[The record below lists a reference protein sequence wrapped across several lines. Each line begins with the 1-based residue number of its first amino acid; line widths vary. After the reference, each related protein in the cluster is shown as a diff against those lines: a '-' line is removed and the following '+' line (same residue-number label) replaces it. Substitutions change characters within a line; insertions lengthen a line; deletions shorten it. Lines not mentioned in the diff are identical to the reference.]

1 MKKIKLT
8 HKKNKAKKVV
18 GSTKKTIVAKPSVA
32 KKVVGSTKKT
42 IVAKPSVAKKVV
54 GSTKKTIV
62 AKPSV
67 AKKVVGSTKKTIV
80 AKPSV
85 AKKVV
90 GSTKKTDLSL
100 GQQLQVAFKD
110 IFKKIKQV
118 ETKVDLQEINVNEL
132 KISIINIE
140 KIANRMKETS
150 ESQKLMYKQF
160 NFIEKKIND
169 IEKDLQKSNF
179 FDPIINSINNKII
192 KIDLEISLKLEK
204 IQDEVL
210 INRKKINEK
219 ESKMNEILQ
228 AMTKFNLESGI
239 SAEQL
244 HDIEEKITINHNIVT
259 NLKLEQYNS
268 NKYMEDKMAT
278 DDSRVQDFK
287 ALKKQVEKS
296 TFIPEAFKKLQA
308 VFVAMENNN
317 QDALIVKKRLENRLI
332 QFETKLKEMSDA
344 SIVNTSHTKNNDS
357 NLFSMKKQVA
367 ELSANLDQD
376 KKDMIESFKQRT
388 IIDEQVARRQIDELR
403 DELKVTRQFL
413 NKLSQKSAIDNQGKM
428 I

>member
-1 MKKIKLT
+1 MKKIILN
-8 HKKNKAKKVV
+8 HKKN
-18 GSTKKTIVAKPSVA
+18 
-32 KKVVGSTKKT
+32 
-42 IVAKPSVAKKVV
+42 
-54 GSTKKTIV
+54 
-62 AKPSV
+62 V

-118 ETKVDLQEINVNEL
+118 ETKVDLQEININEL
-132 KISIINIE
+132 KVSIINIE

-179 FDPIINSINNKII
+179 FDPIINSINNKIN

-204 IQDEVL
+204 IEDEVL

-228 AMTKFNLESGI
+228 SMTKFNLESGI
-239 SAEQL
+239 SSEQL
-244 HDIEEKITINHNIVT
+244 QHIEEKITINHNIVT
-259 NLKLEQYNS
+259 NLKLEHYNS
-268 NKYMEDKMAT
+268 NKYIEDKMASN
-278 DDSRVQDFK
+278 DLKMKDFNI
-287 ALKKQVEKS
+287 LKKQVEKF
-296 TFIPEAFKKLQA
+296 TFIPEAFKKLQE
-308 VFVAMENNN
+308 VFVAMESNN
-317 QDALIVKKRLENRLI
+317 QDSLIAKKRIENRLI
-332 QFETKLKEMSDA
+332 QFESKLKEISEA
-344 SIVNTSHTKNNDS
+344 SIVNTSHVKNNDS
-357 NLFSMKKQVA
+357 NLSSIKKQVA

-376 KKDMIESFKQRT
+376 KKSMIESFKQRT

-413 NKLSQKSAIDNQGKM
+413 NQLSQKSAIDNQGKM